1 MLRKYK
7 KRKYIHLKEKSFIKR
22 FQKRIIIQNKGTY
35 VMLFLGIFFASF
47 IFLFGF
53 MMTPSINR
61 YLDHME
67 KSIHAHYQYI
77 LKAPLEIKKRKRQ
90 Q

>member
-1 MLRKYK
+1 
-7 KRKYIHLKEKSFIKR
+7 
-22 FQKRIIIQNKGTY
+22 
-35 VMLFLGIFFASF
+35 MLFLGIFFASF

-67 KSIHAHYQYI
+67 KSIHAHYQYNFKGI
-77 LKAPLEIKKRKRQ
+77 HWKLKMRKRQ